1 MTHVWH
7 LARHNLQAH
16 RTIVLAWV
24 ALVIGHPVIALLPW
38 WSHADRWVAYGT
50 AGLLVAA
57 RVVLG
62 ALAIAAI
69 VQTDSPMDDRAF
81 WRTRPIDAHTVAR
94 AHLATVA
101 ALFVA
106 IPMLVVLV
114 IGAAMGLPMA
124 QWPSVLAQVAM
135 TELACAGLSLLVAT
149 RTQGLAS
156 FLIWIVVAVLVAVT
170 LPLAVHEL
178 GRLILGRDLLRTRDT
193 WVVLRAWT
201 LVGALALPA
210 LFVVAMAGPRRQR
223 LLLAGVLGVAA
234 LSTSVWF
241 IPGLRRMPPTPADA
255 GQSPTPRSIRAIDVP
270 GPPQGVALVLDVGP
284 ASSDLRDTW
293 LVSKFQG
300 RLTIDGIVRPL
311 DELAETKRFTRGRGQ
326 LSVPGITPL
335 AMARVLTVFDVDT
348 HRKLT
353 GTRVRLD
360 ASVTATVVRRITEG
374 SAQLTAGAT
383 ILTNH
388 SRLTLQE
395 VTSLGPEVQGR
406 PALLVQGHEVGV
418 APGALNMH
426 QHVYR
431 LRDRTTGCEVHLAQ
445 SSAEDARNIT
455 NEALLP
461 TLVRP
466 FVAARLVM
474 RVQQPPGCEF
484 DAARADIDLRTFEYL
499 QLPQAALSLDFTV
512 PPTGGT
518 FTPPP
523 PARQPRAQHPVGAR
537 GANGDRHGGPA

>member
-16 RTIVLAWV
+16 RAIVLAWL
-24 ALVIGHPVIALLPW
+24 ALVIGHPVFALLPW
-38 WSHADRWVAYGT
+38 WSHADRWMAYGS
-50 AGLLVAA
+50 AVLIVAA

-69 VQTDSPMDDRAF
+69 VQADSPVDDRAF
-81 WRTRPIDAHTVAR
+81 WRTRPIDAHTLAR

-101 ALFVA
+101 VLFVA
-106 IPMLVVLV
+106 VPMLVVVV
-114 IGAAMGLPMA
+114 IGAVMGLPMA
-124 QWPSVLAQVAM
+124 QWPSALAQVAM

-178 GRLILGRDLLRTRDT
+178 GRLSLGRDLLRTRDT
-193 WVVLRAWT
+193 WLVLRAWT
-201 LVGALALPA
+201 LVGALVLPA

-223 LLLAGVLGVAA
+223 WLLAGVLGVAA

-241 IPGLRRMPPTPADA
+241 IPGLRRMPPIPADA
-255 GQSPTPRSIRAIDVP
+255 ALSSAPRSIRAIDVP
-270 GPPQGVALVLDVGP
+270 GPPEGVALVLDVGP
-284 ASSDLRDTW
+284 VSSDVRDTW
-293 LVSKFQG
+293 LVSEFDG
-300 RLTIDGIVRPL
+300 RLTIDGVVLPL
-311 DELAETKRFTRGRGQ
+311 DEIAETRRFTRRRGR
-326 LSVPGITPL
+326 LSVPGTAPL
-335 AMARVLTVFDVDT
+335 AMSRVLTVFDIDT

-353 GTRVRLD
+353 GSRVRLD
-360 ASVTATVVRRITEG
+360 ALVTASVMRRVTEG
-374 SAQLTAGAT
+374 SARLTAGAT

-395 VTSLGPEVQGR
+395 VTDLGQEVLGR
-406 PALLVQGHEVGV
+406 PALLVRGHEVGA

-426 QHVYR
+426 QHVYM
-431 LRDRTTGCEVHLAQ
+431 LRDRATGCEVRLAQ
-445 SSAEDARNIT
+445 SSDDDARNVAS
-455 NEALLP
+455 EALLP
-461 TLVRP
+461 TLARP

-474 RVQQPPGCEF
+474 RVQQAPGCAF
-484 DAARADIDLRTFEYL
+484 DTARADIDLLTFEYRH
-499 QLPQAALSLDFTV
+499 LPQSPLSLDFTV
-512 PPTGGT
+512 PATGST
-518 FTPPP
+518 FTPSA
-523 PARQPRAQHPVGAR
+523 PARQPRAQHQVGAR